1 MIHLDRM
8 TAAGSTAQGIQQP
21 FTVTNAVVTLPEEV
35 SKITLAD
42 WHDSAA
48 EYIRSEL
55 FNKKQ
60 FADDEELMMGGRIQ
74 ELVCVN
80 IHICGL
86 ERARLYWDE
95 KGGGK
100 SKAVV
105 STEKADGTECDEA
118 SIRRY
123 VWELGIVKRRTD
135 GSRCVYY

>member
-8 TAAGSTAQGIQQP
+8 TAAAGSTAQGIQLP
-21 FTVTNAVVTLPEEV
+21 FTVMTNAVVTLPEEV
-35 SKITLAD
+35 SKVTLAD

-80 IHICGL
+80 IHICGA

-95 KGGGK
+95 KGGKERVRRSFRRKRQAAQNAMKLAFAGK
-100 SKAVV
+100 YEMKEVCIFV
-105 STEKADGTECDEA
+105 
-118 SIRRY
+118 
-123 VWELGIVKRRTD
+123 L
-135 GSRCVYY
+135 

>member
-95 KGGGK
+95 KGGKERVRRSFRRKRQAAQNAMKLAFAGK
-100 SKAVV
+100 YEMKEVCIFV
-105 STEKADGTECDEA
+105 
-118 SIRRY
+118 
-123 VWELGIVKRRTD
+123 L
-135 GSRCVYY
+135 

>member
-1 MIHLDRM
+1 VIHLDRM
-8 TAAGSTAQGIQQP
+8 TAAGSTAQEIQQP

-80 IHICGL
+80 IHICGA

-95 KGGGK
+95 KGGK
-100 SKAVV
+100 ERVRRSFRRKRQAAQNAM
-105 STEKADGTECDEA
+105 KLAFAGTYKMKEVC
-118 SIRRY
+118 
-123 VWELGIVKRRTD
+123 IVF
-135 GSRCVYY
+135 VL